1 LAAALGLASIIV
13 FLRLTRDRGAPG
25 DAANICVLEGDDLIG
40 PTVRK
45 AFADYH

>member
-1 LAAALGLASIIV
+1 MRSAAGVGLASIIV
-13 FLRLTRDRGAPG
+13 SLRLTRDHGAPG
-25 DAANICVLEGDDLIG
+25 NISILEGDDLIG